1 MYSFCS
7 FTMGHFVT
15 WWAFVWR
22 KSLWSSMADKRNSL
36 QSLFIERW
44 VCACFYTSFIV
55 VLSRN
60 RSNGF
65 RLVLLIPKA
74 WVFNVLLISSHWLL
88 HMTAVGAFFWWDWAA
103 SCGNGL
109 GCLLRWW
116 VLVFLSKGAGA
127 GSIVTQLR
135 PVCAQTYA
143 MSAKSKF
150 TASKIVADKLWQAGL
165 LQTSYGRQI

>member
-15 WWAFVWR
+15 WSAFMWR
-22 KSLWSSMADKRNSL
+22 KNLWSSMADKRNFL

-55 VLSRN
+55 VLSRST
-60 RSNGF
+60 SNGF

-88 HMTAVGAFFWWDWAA
+88 HMTTKLKIIKLYT
-103 SCGNGL
+103 C
-109 GCLLRWW
+109 
-116 VLVFLSKGAGA
+116 
-127 GSIVTQLR
+127 IVKLDSNSNWTIGMIIYDSNNNRKIQI
-135 PVCAQTYA
+135 
-143 MSAKSKF
+143 KF
-150 TASKIVADKLWQAGL
+150 RIKL
-165 LQTSYGRQI
+165 